1 MKLIKNKYIVLVCI
15 LFLAAAAA
23 EGFVYMNYGKLQ
35 EQPVML
41 GRFLRIYPIYN
52 DDGSWLHGRL
62 GIGYVR
68 GLLVLED
75 ILSFLVEVFLIRYI
89 SSICDFFSISRKVL
103 MAAACAMAATF
114 YRFFTRLRGV
124 YVLDYLHVRG
134 RGVFDLPD
142 LYLFL
147 TMVGIILWIVVPYY
161 KAYHPFKKEKVKGM
175 PLLQKWA
182 LELRFAGI
190 FLQAAFLPKDRWEKL
205 FEKWR

>member
-15 LFLAAAAA
+15 LFLAASAA
-23 EGFVYMNYGKLQ
+23 EVFVYMNYGKLQ

-103 MAAACAMAATF
+103 MAAACAMAVS
-114 YRFFTRLRGV
+114 GS
-124 YVLDYLHVRG
+124 
-134 RGVFDLPD
+134 
-142 LYLFL
+142 
-147 TMVGIILWIVVPYY
+147 
-161 KAYHPFKKEKVKGM
+161 
-175 PLLQKWA
+175 
-182 LELRFAGI
+182 
-190 FLQAAFLPKDRWEKL
+190 
-205 FEKWR
+205 